1 MNFEQP
7 PLEKEPEKE
16 VEETSTQEVA
26 EKTEQSVRILST
38 LWDKRLGI
46 LEEYYKERNKKRFNP
61 FKSEKSV
68 QSEIKEILSKITPI
82 NSREE
87 KVVKILEGGAISGV
101 EILKKN
107 KNLEKVEGEHPAI
120 SEFNEKF
127 DQVSKINQRYTEL
140 VSSHKDILKIEKE
153 LIESPDE
160 KKFEL
165 YIKRMEM
172 FSSEFSSLD
181 QEKNEELNKYFSDI
195 ESDLKMIEE
204 AKKRTKPLEYLAES
218 CVSAFMRVIV
228 SQVIAA
234 GMTYALGNEQIPK
247 IVQLTALTIPTV
259 VVLNYIDSYFKI
271 FTKITHDTTE
281 FGKKVFNLKND

>member
-46 LEEYYKERNKKRFNP
+46 LEEYYKERNKKRFIP
-61 FKSEKSV
+61 FKSEDSV
-68 QSEIKEILSKITPI
+68 QSEIKEILSKITPV
-82 NSREE
+82 NEREE
-87 KVVKILEGGAISGV
+87 KVVEILERGAISGV
-101 EILKKN
+101 EILQKN
-107 KNLEKVEGEHPAI
+107 KKLEKIEGEHPEI
-120 SEFNEKF
+120 FEFNEKI

-153 LIESPDE
+153 LIESPSE

-181 QEKNEELNKYFSDI
+181 QGKIEELSKYFGDI
-195 ESDLKMIEE
+195 ESDLKKVED
-204 AKKRTKPLEYLAES
+204 AKKHTKPLEYLAES
-218 CVSAFMRVIV
+218 CVSSFMRVI
-228 SQVIAA
+228 IADIVA
-234 GMTYALGNEQIPK
+234 GYVTGKNTFTDPNFVA
-247 IVQLTALTIPTV
+247 LTAAIIPTV
-259 VVLNYIDSYFKI
+259 VVINYLDNYTGV
-271 FTKITHDTTE
+271 FTKITRGITTL
-281 FGKKVFNLKND
+281 GKKAFNLSDK